1 MRKCF
6 IVFTL
11 CIVILCFLLKIE
23 RSHPFLSLSSADI
36 ESISIDCIWLPSERI
51 LTPEQQVRCV
61 EMLQGITLRNE
72 INSVVFGI
80 RFDFGITLNTGEFVS
95 FSDYG
100 RFCMMNGV
108 TYKAEHDYDV
118 FEFFEEFFPRYAVRV
133 EDYTI

>member
-80 RFDFGITLNTGEFVS
+80 RFVFGITLNTGVFV
-95 FSDYG
+95 
-100 RFCMMNGV
+100 
-108 TYKAEHDYDV
+108 
-118 FEFFEEFFPRYAVRV
+118 
-133 EDYTI
+133 